1 MQRICIMGCLGNKKS
16 ESVWMVS
23 LNSLYKAGMDVFGI
37 FSIYT
42 SALISVI
49 AAIYFIFAFLLQIVF
64 SIVLSFWAFDLIG
77 VMTSPLDFFIK
88 IFFDSLIMNVA
99 GFFGLIYLLKNRK
112 NIFSL
117 LNGDY
122 KASEKE
128 MKNSTFYTFFNII
141 LFLIYIALIAIK
153 Y

>member
-1 MQRICIMGCLGNKKS
+1 
-16 ESVWMVS
+16 MVS